1 MARRTPRDYCVC
13 SFSVDT
19 GKGFIMSTSILA
31 WGLVPPILL
40 IIYMYH
46 LDKIE
51 REPVGLIIKTFI
63 FGMLSVIP
71 AILWEIIGEY
81 IVLFILPDSLVY
93 RTDMSDYSVIYYFLE
108 MFFVVAIAEETSKR
122 ALATL
127 SVWKNPEFNFRF
139 DAVIYYTT
147 SALGFAAAENILYMT
162 DYGSEIA
169 ISRLIPVH
177 SICGVFMGYHMGLAK
192 TAELDGD
199 LKAARRHKRHGL
211 IIPVLIHGSYDFCLS
226 VGSDLLCL
234 AVLLFILV
242 LTIVAW
248 LSLRR
253 YARQDMPV

>member
-1 MARRTPRDYCVC
+1 M
-13 SFSVDT
+13 SSSV
-19 GKGFIMSTSILA
+19 LA

-40 IIYMYH
+40 IIYMYR

-51 REPVGLIIKTFI
+51 REPVGLIAKTFV

-81 IVLFILPDSLVY
+81 IVHFIIPESMLY
-93 RTDMSDYSVIYYFLE
+93 NADMTENSVLYYFLE

-127 SVWKNPEFNFRF
+127 SVWKSPEFNFRF

-162 DYGSEIA
+162 DYGTEIA

-177 SICGVFMGYHMGLAK
+177 SICGIFMGYHMGLAR

-199 LKAARRHKRHGL
+199 LAAAKRHKRHGL

-226 VGSDLLCL
+226 VGGDLLYL

-248 LSLRR
+248 MSLKR